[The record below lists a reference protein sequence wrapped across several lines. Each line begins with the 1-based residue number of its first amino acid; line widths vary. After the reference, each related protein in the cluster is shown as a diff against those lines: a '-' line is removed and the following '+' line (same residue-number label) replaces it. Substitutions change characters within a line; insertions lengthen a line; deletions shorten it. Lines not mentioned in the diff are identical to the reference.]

1 MSHWVFVIRRF
12 GHVGCLKPLPD
23 DIAQSNDNARLRY
36 FRLPDTDALFV
47 T

>member
-1 MSHWVFVIRRF
+1 MPHRAFVIRRF
-12 GHVGCLKPLPD
+12 RHAGCLKPLPD

-36 FRLPDTDALFV
+36 FRLPDTDALFA